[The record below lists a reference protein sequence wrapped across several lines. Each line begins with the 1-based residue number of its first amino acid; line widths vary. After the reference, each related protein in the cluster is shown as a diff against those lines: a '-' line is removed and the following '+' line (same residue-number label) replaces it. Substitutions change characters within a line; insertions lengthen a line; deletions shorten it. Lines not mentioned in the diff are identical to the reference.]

1 MWFCQQPKNAKNRE
15 INKTYPENNIPS
27 VFKHLTYI
35 GSITQDRKSPKA
47 MYHLR
52 FSTLDSA
59 NSFQRCWCRFKT
71 RNGQSHMY
79 GPGVQLVAWR
89 RIKREQERRKG
100 NVKYSNQ
107 TALPLSRHVQPP
119 GLTST
124 ILLWTLTEH
133 LICSPDNTLHSSLL
147 LFSMYFLLLKS
158 VWTFCPYPLLSNHDI
173 YICVVYMQTETR
185 WLREDKN
192 WSYWL
197 KMSDRIIHR
206 IHLLTLTHSHWVE
219 TL

>member
-89 RIKREQERRKG
+89 RIKREKEKTQGEREVQQPDRSPS
-100 NVKYSNQ
+100 VQ
-107 TALPLSRHVQPP
+107 TCTATRTDFHHPLVNPYWTSYLLPRQHTTFFLITLFYVLSSPQVSVDILPIPIIIQP
-119 GLTST
+119 
-124 ILLWTLTEH
+124 WH
-133 LICSPDNTLHSSLL
+133 LHLC
-147 LFSMYFLLLKS
+147 
-158 VWTFCPYPLLSNHDI
+158 
-173 YICVVYMQTETR
+173 CVHA
-185 WLREDKN
+185 
-192 WSYWL
+192 
-197 KMSDRIIHR
+197 DRD
-206 IHLLTLTHSHWVE
+206 
-219 TL
+219 